1 MPHPLPR
8 TALATSARNQ
18 FDGLVT
24 ALSAGPVNC
33 EVQLQLPGGDALT
46 AVVTLA
52 AARALGLAVGGR
64 AMAIVKAPWV
74 MVAAVAAGREAVA
87 GLGYTARNQLSGTV
101 SALTPGPVNAA
112 VAITLPGGSVVHAVI
127 TQEAVAELGL
137 AVGQPARA
145 IIQASHIVLAA

>member
-1 MPHPLPR
+1 MADPLPR
-8 TALATSARNQ
+8 TGLQTSARNQ

-24 ALSAGPVNC
+24 ALTAGPVNC

-46 AVVTLA
+46 AVVTQA

-64 AMAIVKAPWV
+64 AVAIVKAPWV
-74 MVAAVAAGREAVA
+74 MVAAVGADSGADA
-87 GLGYTARNQLSGTV
+87 GLRALAHNQLSGTV
-101 SALTPGPVNAA
+101 SALTLGPVNAEL
-112 VAITLPGGSVVHAVI
+112 AITLPGGSVVHAVI

-145 IIQASHIVLAA
+145 IIQASQVVLAA